1 MGSTPNDFSIIIL
14 PFHGGIN
21 FRPLLPDKD
30 KEFED
35 ADNWHD
41 CSQNLSSDEY
51 FSDLD
56 VFVFVRLEGSDKT
69 GNRVVGK
76 YFPAVGKDDTCPGL
90 TILRLYWKI
99 KYVSR
104 LQYLSEDI
112 KKGEVQIPDFVKSH
126 NKVLED
132 RPLADYG
139 IDPIPST

>member
-76 YFPAVGKDDTCPGL
+76 YFPAVG
-90 TILRLYWKI
+90 
-99 KYVSR
+99 VSR
-104 LQYLSEDI
+104 EQRDI
-112 KKGEVQIPDFVKSH
+112 SSINSRTNCLRVRFALCALILLPRRMILVQA
-126 NKVLED
+126 L
-132 RPLADYG
+132 
-139 IDPIPST
+139 PS

>member
-1 MGSTPNDFSIIIL
+1 MQNFHLITRIDFKFSTVYILVSVGGLSWRLLATFS
-14 PFHGGIN
+14 
-21 FRPLLPDKD
+21 
-30 KEFED
+30 
-35 ADNWHD
+35 
-41 CSQNLSSDEY
+41 
-51 FSDLD
+51 
-56 VFVFVRLEGSDKT
+56 
-69 GNRVVGK
+69 
-76 YFPAVGKDDTCPGL
+76 
-90 TILRLYWKI
+90 RLYWKI